1 MDVDGLQLSLLELDE
16 SPKDEPRDMSK
27 KQRRQKTTAS
37 DTSPEPT
44 PAPSRTATET
54 ILDADTLLTTEEVAT
69 LLRVHPRT
77 VQRLVARGQLA
88 AIHLGSAVRYDRR
101 DLGSLITDHK
111 ERRNDT
117 APSMSTRPRAKRGA
131 RISFADR
138 LRSQGHEHRAA
149 HA

>member
-1 MDVDGLQLSLLELDE
+1 MDVDVLQLSLLELDE
-16 SPKDEPRDMSK
+16 SPKDEPRDMPK
-27 KQRRQKTTAS
+27 KQRRQKTTAG

-44 PAPSRTATET
+44 PSRAATET
-54 ILDADTLLTTEEVAT
+54 VLDADTLLTTEEVAT

-101 DLGSLITDHK
+101 DLGSLITDQK

-117 APSMSTRPRAKRGA
+117 AASMSTRPRATRGA

-138 LRSQGHEHRAA
+138 LRSEGHEHRAA